1 MDSQEDVEVELNSEE
16 GSLCPY
22 GVLSWWPLSCSP
34 STGDEAS
41 SKEDEWMSKTNEGTD
56 KTDEGTGKTDEGRDT
71 TDEGT
76 NKTDEETEK
85 TDNDMT
91 NLNEGNVTQVVGSN
105 LPNFVLI
112 F

>member
-1 MDSQEDVEVELNSEE
+1 MDSQEDVEVELSSEE

-34 STGDEAS
+34 STGGEAS
-41 SKEDEWMSKTNEGTD
+41 SKEDEGTGKTNEGTD
-56 KTDEGTGKTDEGRDT
+56 KTDEGTGKTDEGRDKT
-71 TDEGT
+71 DDGTDKTDEGT
-76 NKTDEETEK
+76 DKT
-85 TDNDMT
+85 NDDMASMKKGNGT
-91 NLNEGNVTQVVGSN
+91 QEGGSN